1 VAVDDI
7 GLVDSD
13 NDIVNHHDEDMMTDV
28 ELWQQLES
36 ELYRRREGEDDEM
49 EEQDHKRHGGTST
62 NYLTAD
68 IDACIQNIC

>member
-1 VAVDDI
+1 MAVDDV

-36 ELYRRREGEDDEM
+36 ELYRRREGEDDET
-49 EEQDHKRHGGTST
+49 EEQDHKRQGGTST

-68 IDACIQNIC
+68 IDGCIQNI